1 MYTAKNGGEAL
12 RNGAWAIRF
21 RDLQTAVTAA
31 FRYAVKQCR
40 ALSETDPEPDQS
52 RRGDMAAAENFQGYA
67 RWPIGN
73 RFGSIEVINEKTGA
87 VAARITARFYS
98 VDGARTVRY
107 ERVKSPYGRTS
118 ETPVT
123 ERFTGIRF
131 SLTTEVL
138 EKGAA

>member
-1 MYTAKNGGEAL
+1 MYTAKNGGVAL
-12 RNGAWAIRF
+12 QNGAWAIRF

-52 RRGDMAAAENFQGYA
+52 RRGDMAAAENFQGCA
-67 RWPIGN
+67 RWPIDN

-107 ERVKSPYGRTS
+107 ERVKSPYGRTY

>member
-12 RNGAWAIRF
+12 QNGAWAIRF
-21 RDLQTAVTAA
+21 RDLQAAVTAA

-52 RRGDMAAAENFQGYA
+52 RRGDMAAAENFQGCA
-67 RWPIGN
+67 RWPIDN

-107 ERVKSPYGRTS
+107 ERVKSPYGRTY
-118 ETPVT
+118 EAPVT

>member
-12 RNGAWAIRF
+12 QNGAWAIRF
-21 RDLQTAVTAA
+21 RDLQAAVTAA

-52 RRGDMAAAENFQGYA
+52 RRGDMAAAENFQGCA
-67 RWPIGN
+67 RWPIDN

-107 ERVKSPYGRTS
+107 ERVKSPYGRTY
-118 ETPVT
+118 EMPVT

>member
-1 MYTAKNGGEAL
+1 MYTAEKSGEAL
-12 RNGAWAIRF
+12 QNGAWAIRY
-21 RDLQTAVTAA
+21 RDLQAAVTAA

-40 ALSETDPEPDQS
+40 ALSETDPVPDQS
-52 RRGDMAAAENFQGYA
+52 RRGDTAAAENFQGYA
-67 RWPIGN
+67 RWPIDN

-98 VDGARTVRY
+98 VDGAHAVRY
-107 ERVKSPYGRTS
+107 ELVKSPYGRTY

>member
-12 RNGAWAIRF
+12 QNGAWAIRF
-21 RDLQTAVTAA
+21 RDLQAAVTAA

-52 RRGDMAAAENFQGYA
+52 RRGDTAAAENFQGCA
-67 RWPIGN
+67 RWPIDN

-107 ERVKSPYGRTS
+107 ERVKSPYGRTY
-118 ETPVT
+118 EAPVT

>member
-12 RNGAWAIRF
+12 QNGAWAIRF

-40 ALSETDPEPDQS
+40 ALSETDPAPDQS
-52 RRGDMAAAENFQGYA
+52 RRGDTAAAEIFQGYA

-107 ERVKSPYGRTS
+107 ERVKSPYGRTY
-118 ETPVT
+118 EMPVT